1 MIIFNSYINIILLS
15 ILGASFIILLLY
27 QLILY
32 KRIYYNNKKK
42 KDIDTNNYP
51 PLSVIITVKKVPRK
65 LNRNLPYILNQDY
78 PNFEVIIVNEN
89 LDEET
94 NEEIIKLQQT
104 HKNLHQTFIPDS
116 TRYVSTK
123 KLAITLGIRA
133 SHYDW
138 LVFTEIDS
146 HPISNQWLK
155 KMSRNFTDGTD
166 IVIGY
171 SNYEKKKGEFTRY
184 ITFDTLLFSMRYLGS
199 ALLKC
204 PYTGFG
210 RNLCYRRDLF
220 NESKGF
226 SSYLQLQRGED
237 DLFIN
242 TTASSTNTKVET
254 SPESIIKIE
263 VPEIQTWKEEKMSYA
278 VTSHFYKGF
287 SKYFMGFES
296 CIRYIFLFSFVV
308 NLILFI
314 HESNWIITCA
324 ISFLFLLIEIVTLV
338 TINQTAK
345 TLNERHFYFS
355 VPIYLFV
362 LPIRNLNY
370 KFHRIFGNKKE
381 FMRKI
386 IQNA

>member
-1 MIIFNSYINIILLS
+1 M
-15 ILGASFIILLLY
+15 LY

-32 KRIYYNNKKK
+32 GRIYHNNKKK
-42 KDIDTNNYP
+42 IDTNNYP
-51 PLSVIITVKKVPRK
+51 SLSVIITVKEFPQK

-89 LDEET
+89 LNEET
-94 NEEIIKLQQT
+94 NKELINLEQT
-104 HKNLHQTFIPDS
+104 YKNLYHTFIPDS
-116 TRYVSTK
+116 TRYISTK
-123 KLAITLGIRA
+123 KLALTLGIRA

-210 RNLCYRRDLF
+210 RNLCYRKNLF

-242 TTASSTNTKVET
+242 ATASSTNTKVET
-254 SPESIIKIE
+254 SPESVIKIE
-263 VPEIQTWKEEKMSYA
+263 VPENHQTWKEEKLSYA
-278 VTSHFYKGF
+278 ITSHFYKGS

-308 NLILFI
+308 SITLSI
-314 HESNWIITCA
+314 HESNWIITSV
-324 ISFLFLLIEIVTLV
+324 ISFLFILIGTITLV
-338 TINQTAK
+338 TINQTAR

-355 VPIYLFV
+355 VPLYLFL

-370 KFHRIFGNKKE
+370 KFHRTFGNKKE
-381 FMRKI
+381 YMRKI

>member
-1 MIIFNSYINIILLS
+1 MMILHSYINIIFLS
-15 ILGASFIILLLY
+15 ILGVSFVILLLY

-32 KRIYYNNKKK
+32 GKICYNNKKK
-42 KDIDTNNYP
+42 IDTNNYP
-51 PLSVIITVKKVPRK
+51 SLSVIITVKEVPQK
-65 LNRNLPYILNQDY
+65 LNRNLPYILNQNY

-89 LDEET
+89 LDEES
-94 NEEIIKLQQT
+94 NEYLINLEQT
-104 HKNLHQTFIPDS
+104 YKNLHHTFIPDS
-116 TRYVSTK
+116 TRYISTK
-123 KLAITLGIRA
+123 KLAVTLGIRA

-155 KMSRNFTDGTD
+155 KMSRNFTDDTD

-184 ITFDTLLFSMRYLGS
+184 ITFDRLLFSMRYLGS

-210 RNLCYRRDLF
+210 RNLCYRKNLF

-242 TTASSTNTKVET
+242 ATASSTNTKVET
-254 SPESIIKIE
+254 SPESVIKIE
-263 VPEIQTWKEEKMSYA
+263 VPENHQTWKEEKLSYA

-296 CIRYIFLFSFVV
+296 CIRYIFLFSSVV
-308 NLILFI
+308 SIILSI
-314 HESNWIITCA
+314 HQSNWIITSV
-324 ISFLFLLIEIVTLV
+324 ISFLCLLIGTITLV
-338 TINQTAK
+338 KINQTAR
-345 TLNERHFYFS
+345 TLNERHFYFP
-355 VPIYLFV
+355 VPIYLFL
-362 LPIRNLNY
+362 LPIKNLNY

-381 FMRKI
+381 YMRKI

>member
-1 MIIFNSYINIILLS
+1 MMILHSYTNIFLL
-15 ILGASFIILLLY
+15 ILGVSFIILLLY

-32 KRIYYNNKKK
+32 RRIYHNNKKK
-42 KDIDTNNYP
+42 FDINNYP
-51 PLSVIITVKKVPRK
+51 SLSVIITVKEVPQK

-94 NEEIIKLQQT
+94 NEELINLEQT
-104 HKNLHQTFIPDS
+104 YKNLHHTFIPDS
-116 TRYVSTK
+116 TRYISTK

-210 RNLCYRRDLF
+210 RNLCYRKNLF
-220 NESKGF
+220 NKSKGF

-242 TTASSTNTKVET
+242 ATASSTNTKVET
-254 SPESIIKIE
+254 SPESVIKIE
-263 VPEIQTWKEEKMSYA
+263 VPENHQTWKEEKLSYA

-296 CIRYIFLFSFVV
+296 CIRYIFLFSSVV
-308 NLILFI
+308 SIILSI
-314 HESNWIITCA
+314 HQSNWIITSV
-324 ISFLFLLIEIVTLV
+324 ISFLCLLIGTITLV
-338 TINQTAK
+338 KINQTAR
-345 TLNERHFYFS
+345 TLNERHFYFP
-355 VPIYLFV
+355 VPIYLFL
-362 LPIRNLNY
+362 LPIKNLNY

-381 FMRKI
+381 YMRKI

>member
-1 MIIFNSYINIILLS
+1 MILHSYINIFLL
-15 ILGASFIILLLY
+15 ILGISFVILLLY

-32 KRIYYNNKKK
+32 GRIYHNNKKK
-42 KDIDTNNYP
+42 IDTNNYP
-51 PLSVIITVKKVPRK
+51 SLSVIITVKEFPQK

-89 LDEET
+89 LNEET
-94 NEEIIKLQQT
+94 NKELINLEQT
-104 HKNLHQTFIPDS
+104 YKNLYHTFIPDS
-116 TRYVSTK
+116 TRYISTK
-123 KLAITLGIRA
+123 KLALTLGIRA

-210 RNLCYRRDLF
+210 RNLCYRKNLF

-242 TTASSTNTKVET
+242 ATASSTNTKVET
-254 SPESIIKIE
+254 SPESVIKIE
-263 VPEIQTWKEEKMSYA
+263 VPENHQTWKEEKLSYA
-278 VTSHFYKGF
+278 ITSHFYKGS

-308 NLILFI
+308 SITLSI
-314 HESNWIITCA
+314 HESNWIITSV
-324 ISFLFLLIEIVTLV
+324 ISFLFILIGTITLV
-338 TINQTAK
+338 TINQTAR
-345 TLNERHFYFS
+345 TLNERYFYFS
-355 VPIYLFV
+355 VPLYLFL

-370 KFHRIFGNKKE
+370 KFHRTFGNKKE
-381 FMRKI
+381 YMRKI